1 MSRVSREE
9 ELDSRIDLLRARI
22 KDSDDL
28 KVKGDVFDTRTL
40 MNLYALASKGVID
53 ALGGEISTGKEAN
66 LFYALCKGQAL
77 AVKIYRITTSNFKAM
92 QDYLHGDP
100 RFGNIK
106 GTKRAVI
113 SAWTRKEYR
122 NLKRAEGVG
131 VRVPHPI
138 TVRDNILIMELIG
151 QGDKPAPQ
159 LRDVILDQEEARRIF
174 DKLSMYISLLY
185 NKADLVHAD
194 FSEFNVLYNGEPIV
208 IDMGQSVTLE
218 HPMASKFLARDVTNI
233 AKYFEKKYGIGSENE
248 IWSKVK
254 VQ

>member
-1 MSRVSREE
+1 MSRATREE
-9 ELDSRIDLLRARI
+9 DLDTRIDLLRERI

-66 LFYALCKGQAL
+66 LFYAIREDQEL
-77 AVKIYRITTSNFKAM
+77 VIKIYRITTSNFKAM
-92 QDYLHGDP
+92 QDYMHGDP

-106 GTKRAVI
+106 GTKSAVI
-113 SAWTRKEYR
+113 SAWTRKEFR
-122 NLKRAEGVG
+122 NLKRAEEAG

-138 TVRDNILIMELIG
+138 ATRDNILIMELIG
-151 QGDKPAPQ
+151 EKDNPAPQ
-159 LRDVILDQEEARRIF
+159 LRNVDLELDEAKRIF
-174 DKLSMYISLLY
+174 NKLSDYISLLY

-194 FSEFNVLYNGEPIV
+194 FSEFNVLYDGEPVV

-218 HPMASKFLARDVTNI
+218 HPMASKFLARDVTNM
-233 AKYFEKKYGIGSENE
+233 AHYFEKKYGIGSEDE

>member
-1 MSRVSREE
+1 MSRATREE
-9 ELDSRIDLLRARI
+9 DLDTRIDHLRERI

-66 LFYALCKGQAL
+66 LFYAIHEDQDL

-113 SAWTRKEYR
+113 SAWTRKEFR
-122 NLKRAEGVG
+122 NLKRAEEVG

-138 TVRDNILIMELIG
+138 TTRDNILIMELIG
-151 QGDKPAPQ
+151 NRDSPAPQ
-159 LRDVILDQEEARRIF
+159 LRNVDLGPDEAKGVF
-174 DKLSMYISLLY
+174 DKLSEYISLLY
-185 NKADLVHAD
+185 NKADLVHSD
-194 FSEFNVLYNGEPIV
+194 FSEFNVLCSGEPVV

-218 HPMASKFLARDVTNI
+218 HPMASKFLARDVANI
-233 AKYFEKKYGIGSENE
+233 ARYFEKKYGIGSEEE

>member
-1 MSRVSREE
+1 MSRASREE
-9 ELDSRIDLLRARI
+9 ELDTRIDLLRERI

-66 LFYALCKGQAL
+66 LFYAVRKDQPL
-77 AVKIYRITTSNFKAM
+77 AIKIYRITTSNFKAM
-92 QDYLHGDP
+92 QDYMHGDP

-106 GTKRAVI
+106 GTKRAII
-113 SAWTRKEYR
+113 SAWTRKEFR
-122 NLKRAEGVG
+122 NLKRAEEVG

-138 TVRDNILIMELIG
+138 TTRENILIMELIS
-151 QGDKPAPQ
+151 QMDNPAPQ
-159 LRDVILDQEEARRIF
+159 IRDVNFDLDEARRIF
-174 DKLSMYISLLY
+174 DKLCDYISRLY
-185 NKADLVHAD
+185 NQADLVHAD
-194 FSEFNVLYNGEPIV
+194 FSEFNVLYDGEPVV

-218 HPMASKFLARDVTNI
+218 HPLASKFLARDVANI
-233 AKYFEKKYGIGSENE
+233 ARYFQKKYDIGSEEE

-254 VQ
+254 AK

>member
-1 MSRVSREE
+1 MSRATREE
-9 ELDSRIDLLRARI
+9 DLDTRIDLLRERI

-66 LFYALCKGQAL
+66 LFYAIREDQEL
-77 AVKIYRITTSNFKAM
+77 VIKIYRITTSNFKAM
-92 QDYLHGDP
+92 QDYMHGDP

-106 GTKRAVI
+106 GTKSAVI
-113 SAWTRKEYR
+113 SAWTRKEFR
-122 NLKRAEGVG
+122 NLKRAEEAG

-138 TVRDNILIMELIG
+138 VTRDNILIMELIG
-151 QGDKPAPQ
+151 EKDNPAPQ
-159 LRDVILDQEEARRIF
+159 LRNVDLELDEAKRIF
-174 DKLSMYISLLY
+174 NKLSDYISLLY

-194 FSEFNVLYNGEPIV
+194 FSEFNVLYNGEPVV

-233 AKYFEKKYGIGSENE
+233 ARYFEKKYGVGSEEE

>member
-1 MSRVSREE
+1 MSRASREE
-9 ELDSRIDLLRARI
+9 ELDTRIDLLRERI

-66 LFYALCKGQAL
+66 LFYAIHKDQAL
-77 AVKIYRITTSNFKAM
+77 AIKIYRITTSNFKAM
-92 QDYLHGDP
+92 QDYMHGDP

-106 GTKRAVI
+106 GTKKAII
-113 SAWTRKEYR
+113 SAWTRKEFR
-122 NLKRAEGVG
+122 NLKRAEEVG

-138 TVRDNILIMELIG
+138 TTRENILIMELIS
-151 QGDKPAPQ
+151 QMDNPAPQ
-159 LRDVILDQEEARRIF
+159 IRDVNFDLDEARRIF
-174 DKLSMYISLLY
+174 DKLCDYISRLY
-185 NKADLVHAD
+185 NQADLVHAD
-194 FSEFNVLYNGEPIV
+194 LSEFNVLYDGEPVV

-218 HPMASKFLARDVTNI
+218 HPLASKFLARDIANI
-233 AKYFEKKYGIGSENE
+233 ARYFKKKYDIGSEEE

-254 VQ
+254 AK

>member
-1 MSRVSREE
+1 MSRATKEE
-9 ELDSRIDLLRARI
+9 DLDTRIDLLRERI

-53 ALGGEISTGKEAN
+53 ALGGDISTGKEAN
-66 LFYALCKGQAL
+66 LFYAIREDQEL
-77 AVKIYRITTSNFKAM
+77 VIKIYRITTSNFKAM
-92 QDYLHGDP
+92 QDYMHGDP

-106 GTKRAVI
+106 GTKSAVI
-113 SAWTRKEYR
+113 SAWTRKEFR
-122 NLKRAEGVG
+122 NLKRAEEAG

-138 TVRDNILIMELIG
+138 ATRDNILIMELIG
-151 QGDKPAPQ
+151 EKDNPAPQ
-159 LRDVILDQEEARRIF
+159 LRNVDLELDEAKRIF
-174 DKLSMYISLLY
+174 NKLSDYISLLY

-194 FSEFNVLYNGEPIV
+194 FSEFNVLYNGEPVV

-233 AKYFEKKYGIGSENE
+233 ARYFEKKYGVGSEAE

>member
-1 MSRVSREE
+1 MSRASKEE
-9 ELDSRIDLLRARI
+9 TFDTKVDLLRERI

-66 LFYALCKGQAL
+66 IFYAISKSQAL
-77 AVKIYRITTSNFKAM
+77 AIKIYRITTSNFKAM

-100 RFGNIK
+100 RFSSIK
-106 GTKRAVI
+106 KTKKSII
-113 SAWTRKEYR
+113 SAWTKKEYR
-122 NLKRAEGVG
+122 NLLRAEDAG
-131 VRVPHPI
+131 VRVPHPFV
-138 TVRDNILIMELIG
+138 TRDNILIMELIG
-151 QGDKPAPQ
+151 QTDNPAPQ
-159 LRDVILDQEEARRIF
+159 LRDVELDCEEAKRIF
-174 DKLSMYISLLY
+174 DKLSEYISLLH

-194 FSEFNVLYNGEPIV
+194 MSEFNVLYDGEPVV

-218 HPMASKFLARDVTNI
+218 HPMASRFLARDVANI
-233 AKYFEKKYGIGSENE
+233 ARYFKKKYGIGSEEE

-254 VQ
+254 VK

>member
-1 MSRVSREE
+1 MSRATREE
-9 ELDSRIDLLRARI
+9 DLDTRIDLLRERI
-22 KDSDDL
+22 KDSNDL

-66 LFYALCKGQAL
+66 LFYAIREGQNL
-77 AVKIYRITTSNFKAM
+77 AIKIYRITTSNFKAM

-113 SAWTRKEYR
+113 SAWTRKEFR
-122 NLKRAEGVG
+122 NLKRAEEAG
-131 VRVPHPI
+131 VRVPHPFA
-138 TVRDNILIMELIG
+138 TRDNILIMELIG
-151 QGDKPAPQ
+151 ERDNPAPQ
-159 LRDVILDQEEARRIF
+159 LRNVDLELDEARRIF
-174 DKLSMYISLLY
+174 NKLSDYISLLY

-194 FSEFNVLYNGEPIV
+194 FSEFNVLYNGEPVV

-218 HPMASKFLARDVTNI
+218 HPMASKFLARDVTNV
-233 AKYFEKKYGIGSENE
+233 ARYFEKKYGIGSEAE
-248 IWSKVK
+248 IWSRVK

>member
-1 MSRVSREE
+1 MSRATREE
-9 ELDSRIDLLRARI
+9 DLDTQIDLLRERI

-66 LFYALCKGQAL
+66 LFYATRDGQDL
-77 AVKIYRITTSNFKAM
+77 AIKIYRITTSNFKAM

-106 GTKRAVI
+106 GTKSAVI
-113 SAWTRKEYR
+113 SAWTRKEFR
-122 NLKRAEGVG
+122 NLKRAEEAG

-138 TVRDNILIMELIG
+138 ATRDNILIMELIG
-151 QGDKPAPQ
+151 ERDNPAPQ
-159 LRDVILDQEEARRIF
+159 LRNVDLELDEARRIF
-174 DKLSMYISLLY
+174 NKLSDYISLLY
-185 NKADLVHAD
+185 AKADLVHAD
-194 FSEFNVLYNGEPIV
+194 FSEFNVLYDGEPVV

-233 AKYFEKKYGIGSENE
+233 ARYFEKKYGIGSEAE
-248 IWSKVK
+248 IWSRVL

>member
-1 MSRVSREE
+1 MSRATREE
-9 ELDSRIDLLRARI
+9 DLDTRIDLLRERI

-66 LFYALCKGQAL
+66 LFYAIREGQNL
-77 AVKIYRITTSNFKAM
+77 AIKIYRITTSNFQAM
-92 QDYLHGDP
+92 QDYMHGDP

-113 SAWTRKEYR
+113 SAWTRKEFR
-122 NLKRAEGVG
+122 NLKRAEEAG

-138 TVRDNILIMELIG
+138 ATRDNILIMELIG
-151 QGDKPAPQ
+151 EKDRPAPQ
-159 LRDVILDQEEARRIF
+159 LRNVDLELDEARRIF
-174 DKLSMYISLLY
+174 NKLSDYISLLY
-185 NKADLVHAD
+185 HKADLVHAD
-194 FSEFNVLYNGEPIV
+194 FSEFNVLYDGEPVV

-233 AKYFEKKYGIGSENE
+233 ARYFEKKYGIGSEAE